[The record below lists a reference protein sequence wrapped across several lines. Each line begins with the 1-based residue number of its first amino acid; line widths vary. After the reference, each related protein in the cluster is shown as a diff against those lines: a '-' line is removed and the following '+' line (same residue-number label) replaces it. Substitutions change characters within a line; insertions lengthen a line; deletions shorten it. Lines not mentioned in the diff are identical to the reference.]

1 MYFYDMSCLQKS
13 EWLSSLTKCQ
23 LVMIESE
30 PPNEYVTKESWHF
43 ICPFQIRAEK
53 PYYVADPEVDSLV
66 RPFYFTYWS
75 LTDFVE

>member
-1 MYFYDMSCLQKS
+1 
-13 EWLSSLTKCQ
+13 
-23 LVMIESE
+23 MIESE

-66 RPFYFTYWS
+66 SFETIFFLSYFDCFELLLS
-75 LTDFVE
+75 LEYSPDRENEV

>member
-1 MYFYDMSCLQKS
+1 MIVL
-13 EWLSSLTKCQ
+13 SLTKCQ

-66 RPFYFTYWS
+66 SNHFLYLLLFDS
-75 LTDFVE
+75 DFVE

>member
-1 MYFYDMSCLQKS
+1 
-13 EWLSSLTKCQ
+13 
-23 LVMIESE
+23 MIESE

-66 RPFYFTYWS
+66 SNQFLHLLFFDS
-75 LTDFVE
+75 DFVE